1 MITLQN
7 VSFSYSG
14 EHGTGDGVSE
24 IDLTIKDG
32 EFIVLCGESGCGKTT
47 VTRLIN
53 GLAPH
58 FYEGEMSG
66 SVMIGDVC
74 VNTENLSDIAALT
87 GSVFQNPKSQFFN
100 LDTTGELVFGCENLG
115 IPREQIQQRL
125 EKTKRDLQLDNL
137 MDRDIFELSGG
148 EKQQIA
154 CASCYTADPRV
165 FVLDEP
171 SSNLDKRAIQRL
183 HRMLVKIKA
192 AGKTVIIA
200 EHRLYYLMDVA
211 DRFIYMRSGKIE
223 RIFTRDEMK
232 ALTESDLTA
241 LGLRLT
247 DMQSLA
253 VLARKEDAA
262 RETPVKCSTP
272 KTAAKDGAPI
282 TDTELSGEQP
292 VKNNASSESQLVSKP
307 ALEALDITCG
317 YGSTRVLDIERLAL
331 PEHSIVALIGDN
343 GSGKSTFAQALAGL
357 IPSNGSIA
365 VGGAYLTAEERSKRS
380 FMVMQDVNRQ
390 LFADSV
396 LEEVMMNT
404 GASAADAEA
413 VLARLGILEL
423 KDRHPASLSG
433 GQKQRTAIASALC
446 AKKDLLI
453 FDEPT
458 SGLDRRGMER
468 FGSLLRELQTS
479 AALSLVIT
487 HDPEL
492 IMSCCTHILH
502 IENGRVL
509 AFYPLNKAGIERV
522 SSYFLQESD
531 ENTSRK
537 RDKQSSISK
546 ILQYAGAHRR
556 TIYKAALCMT
566 LGAAASIIPYLLVYT
581 ILEQVLN
588 GSVPTLAGSGKM
600 LAGILLA
607 EIVYAVFYMYGFQ
620 LSHRAAY
627 NTLENIRRFLQENL
641 ERKPL
646 GKVREMGSGAIKK
659 LFTDDIESIEL
670 LLAHMI
676 PEGIANLT
684 VAVFALVTILVI
696 DWQLA
701 LLTCVVIALGISI
714 SGQMYRVGVEQMGS
728 YFAAAKRLNNTI
740 IEYVNGMEVVRVFNR
755 QDEFGERFASSVT
768 AYRDFALSWYKVSFP
783 WMALYGSLFSN
794 ILLYSLPF
802 GTLLILLGQLTLARY
817 ILAICLSFGIAPL
830 LLRCMS
836 FIGAVPQASYKIQAL
851 EKAFDSC
858 GGVNTPTLC
867 VVTKGIKPDCN
878 HLMRTTHPDDCVGV
892 VDYPELKTGTA
903 PFSGTG
909 HDIEFR
915 NVRFAYKDLEVLKD
929 VSFTAQE
936 RQMTALVGASG
947 SGKST
952 AAKLLVHYYD
962 VSGGEVLIGGQNIR
976 EMSLEALN
984 EQIAYVSQDVFLFN
998 KSIADNIRI
1007 GKKGATDE
1015 EIIAAAKKT
1024 QADEFIRELPDGYA
1038 TLAGEAG
1045 SKLSGGQRQ
1054 RIAFARAILKDAP
1067 IVILDEATAFIDPE
1081 NEQKM
1086 NQAIFEIVR
1095 DKTVIVIAHKMK
1107 SIMNANRII
1116 VLKDGRIAASGCH
1129 AELIKNCPEYQN
1141 LWRISEETADWTV
1154 RGKEK
1159 KTL

>member
-1 MITLQN
+1 MINFKN

-32 EFIVLCGESGCGKTT
+32 EFVVLCGESGCGKTT

-154 CASCYTADPRV
+154 CASCYTADPGV

-183 HRMLVKIKA
+183 HRMLIKIKA
-192 AGKTVIIA
+192 AGKTVVIA

-232 ALTESDLTA
+232 ALSESDLTA

-253 VLARKEDAA
+253 ALVRKEDAA
-262 RETPVKCSTP
+262 RETPVKSSTP

-292 VKNNASSESQLVSKP
+292 VKNNASPESQLVSKP
-307 ALEALDITCG
+307 ALEALDVTCG
-317 YGSTRVLDIERLAL
+317 YGSTRVLDIERLVL

-404 GASAADAEA
+404 GASAADAEE

-446 AKKDLLI
+446 AKKDVLI

-468 FGSLLRELQTS
+468 FGSLLRDLQTS

-546 ILQYAGAHRR
+546 ILQYAGTHRR
-556 TIYKAALCMT
+556 TIYQAALCMT

-588 GSVPTLAGSGKM
+588 GLVPTLAGSGKM

-701 LLTCVVIALGISI
+701 LLTCVVIALGISV

-817 ILAICLSFGIAPL
+817 ILIICLSFGIAPL

-851 EKAFDSC
+851 EKAFD
-858 GGVNTPTLC
+858 
-867 VVTKGIKPDCN
+867 
-878 HLMRTTHPDDCVGV
+878 
-892 VDYPELKTGTA
+892 YPELKTGTA
-903 PFSGTG
+903 PFSGMG

-1015 EIIAAAKKT
+1015 EIIAAAKKA

-1086 NQAIFEIVR
+1086 NQAIGEIVR

-1116 VLKDGRIAASGCH
+1116 VLKDGHIAASDCH
-1129 AELIKNCPEYQN
+1129 AELIKTCSEYQN

-1154 RGKEK
+1154 RGK
-1159 KTL
+1159 

>member
-1 MITLQN
+1 MINFKN

-154 CASCYTADPRV
+154 CASCYTADPGV

-192 AGKTVIIA
+192 EGKTVVIA

-232 ALTESDLTA
+232 ALSESDLTV

-247 DMQSLA
+247 NMQSLA
-253 VLARKEDAA
+253 ALVRKEDAA
-262 RETPVKCSTP
+262 RETPVKSST
-272 KTAAKDGAPI
+272 
-282 TDTELSGEQP
+282 QP
-292 VKNNASSESQLVSKP
+292 ESQLVSKP
-307 ALEALDITCG
+307 ALEALDVTCG

-357 IPSNGSIA
+357 IPLNGSIA

-468 FGSLLRELQTS
+468 FGSLLRDLQTS
-479 AALSLVIT
+479 AAISLVIT

-509 AFYPLNKAGIERV
+509 AFYPLNKAGIERI

-556 TIYKAALCMT
+556 TIYQAALCMT

-701 LLTCVVIALGISI
+701 LLTCVIIALGISV

-817 ILAICLSFGIAPL
+817 ILIICLSFGIAPL

-851 EKAFDSC
+851 EKAFD
-858 GGVNTPTLC
+858 
-867 VVTKGIKPDCN
+867 
-878 HLMRTTHPDDCVGV
+878 
-892 VDYPELKTGTA
+892 YPELKTGTA

-909 HDIEFR
+909 HSIEFR

-976 EMSLEALN
+976 DMSLEALN

-1015 EIIAAAKKT
+1015 EIIAAAKKA
-1024 QADEFIRELPDGYA
+1024 QADEFIHELPDGYA

-1086 NQAIFEIVR
+1086 NQAISEIVR
-1095 DKTVIVIAHKMK
+1095 NKTVIVIAHKMK
-1107 SIMNANRII
+1107 SIMNADRII
-1116 VLKDGRIAASGCH
+1116 VLKDGHIAASGCH
-1129 AELIKNCPEYQN
+1129 AELIKTCSEYQN

-1154 RGKEK
+1154 RGK
-1159 KTL
+1159 

>member
-1 MITLQN
+1 MINFKN

-32 EFIVLCGESGCGKTT
+32 EFVVLCGESGCGKTT

-115 IPREQIQQRL
+115 IPRGQIQQRL

-183 HRMLVKIKA
+183 HRMLIKIKA
-192 AGKTVIIA
+192 AGKTVVIA

-232 ALTESDLTA
+232 ALSESDLTA

-253 VLARKEDAA
+253 VLARKENAA
-262 RETPVKCSTP
+262 RETPVKGSTP
-272 KTAAKDGAPI
+272 P
-282 TDTELSGEQP
+282 
-292 VKNNASSESQLVSKP
+292 ESQPVSKP
-307 ALEALDITCG
+307 ALEALDVTCG

-390 LFADSV
+390 LFADSI

-413 VLARLGILEL
+413 VLVRLGILEL

-546 ILQYAGAHRR
+546 ILQYAGVHRR
-556 TIYKAALCMT
+556 TIYQAALCMT

-701 LLTCVVIALGISI
+701 LLTCVVIALGISV

-817 ILAICLSFGIAPL
+817 ILTICLSFGIAPL

-851 EKAFDSC
+851 EKAFD
-858 GGVNTPTLC
+858 
-867 VVTKGIKPDCN
+867 
-878 HLMRTTHPDDCVGV
+878 
-892 VDYPELKTGTA
+892 YPELKTGTA

-909 HDIEFR
+909 HSIEFR

-976 EMSLEALN
+976 DMSLEALN

-1015 EIIAAAKKT
+1015 EIIAAAKKA
-1024 QADEFIRELPDGYA
+1024 QADEFIRELPNGYA

-1086 NQAIFEIVR
+1086 NQAISEIVR

-1129 AELIKNCPEYQN
+1129 AELIKTSPEYQN

-1154 RGKEK
+1154 RGK
-1159 KTL
+1159 

>member
-1 MITLQN
+1 MVTLQN
-7 VSFSYSG
+7 VSFFYSG

-32 EFIVLCGESGCGKTT
+32 EFVVLCGESGCGKTT

-115 IPREQIQQRL
+115 IPRGQIQQRL

-192 AGKTVIIA
+192 AGKTVVIA
-200 EHRLYYLMDVA
+200 EHRLYYLMDTA

-232 ALTESDLTA
+232 ALSESDLTA

-253 VLARKEDAA
+253 VLARKENAA
-262 RETPVKCSTP
+262 RETPVKGSTP

-282 TDTELSGEQP
+282 TDTELSGEKS
-292 VKNNASSESQLVSKP
+292 VKNIAPLESQLVSKP
-307 ALEALDITCG
+307 ALEALDVTCG

-404 GASAADAEA
+404 GASAADAET

-446 AKKDLLI
+446 AKKDVLI

-468 FGSLLRELQTS
+468 FGSLLRDLQTS

-701 LLTCVVIALGISI
+701 LLTCVVIALGISV

-817 ILAICLSFGIAPL
+817 ILIICLSFGIAPL

-851 EKAFDSC
+851 EKAF
-858 GGVNTPTLC
+858 
-867 VVTKGIKPDCN
+867 
-878 HLMRTTHPDDCVGV
+878 
-892 VDYPELKTGTA
+892 DYPELKTGTA

-1015 EIIAAAKKT
+1015 EIIAAAKKA

-1086 NQAIFEIVR
+1086 NQAISEIVR

-1129 AELIKNCPEYQN
+1129 AELIKTSPEYQN

>member
-1 MITLQN
+1 MINFKN

-32 EFIVLCGESGCGKTT
+32 EFVVLCGESGCGKTT

-58 FYEGEMSG
+58 FYEGGMSG

-115 IPREQIQQRL
+115 ISREQIQQRL

-154 CASCYTADPRV
+154 CASCYTADPGV

-192 AGKTVIIA
+192 AGKTVVIA

-232 ALTESDLTA
+232 ALSESDLTV

-247 DMQSLA
+247 NMQSLA
-253 VLARKEDAA
+253 ALVRKEDAA
-262 RETPVKCSTP
+262 QETPVKSSTP
-272 KTAAKDGAPI
+272 KTAAEDGAPI
-282 TDTELSGEQP
+282 TDTELSGEQQ
-292 VKNNASSESQLVSKP
+292 VKNNAPLESQVASKP
-307 ALEALDITCG
+307 ALEALDVTCG

-365 VGGAYLTAEERSKRS
+365 VGGAYLTAEERSKHS

-404 GASAADAEA
+404 GASAADAEE

-446 AKKDLLI
+446 AKKDVLI

-468 FGSLLRELQTS
+468 FGSLLRDLQTS

-546 ILQYAGAHRR
+546 ILQYAGTHRR
-556 TIYKAALCMT
+556 TIYQAALCMT
-566 LGAAASIIPYLLVYT
+566 LGAAASIIPYPLVYT

-588 GSVPTLAGSGKM
+588 GLVPTLAGSGKM

-701 LLTCVVIALGISI
+701 LLTCVVIALGISV

-817 ILAICLSFGIAPL
+817 ILTICLSFGIAPL

-851 EKAFDSC
+851 EKAFD
-858 GGVNTPTLC
+858 
-867 VVTKGIKPDCN
+867 
-878 HLMRTTHPDDCVGV
+878 
-892 VDYPELKTGTA
+892 YPELKAGTA

-962 VSGGEVLIGGQNIR
+962 VSGGGVLIGGQNIR
-976 EMSLEALN
+976 EMSLEELN

-1015 EIIAAAKKT
+1015 EIIAAAKKA

-1086 NQAIFEIVR
+1086 NQAISEIVR

-1116 VLKDGRIAASGCH
+1116 VLKDGHIAASGCH
-1129 AELIKNCPEYQN
+1129 AELIKTSPEYQN

-1154 RGKEK
+1154 RGK
-1159 KTL
+1159 

>member
-1 MITLQN
+1 MINFKN

-32 EFIVLCGESGCGKTT
+32 EFVVLCGESGCGKTT

-192 AGKTVIIA
+192 AGKTVVIA

-211 DRFIYMRSGKIE
+211 DRFIYMRGGKIE

-232 ALTESDLTA
+232 ALSESDLTA

-247 DMQSLA
+247 DMQFLA
-253 VLARKEDAA
+253 ALARKEDAA
-262 RETPVKCSTP
+262 QETLVKSSTLP
-272 KTAAKDGAPI
+272 ET
-282 TDTELSGEQP
+282 QP
-292 VKNNASSESQLVSKP
+292 VSKP
-307 ALEALDITCG
+307 ALEALDVTCG

-343 GSGKSTFAQALAGL
+343 GSGKSTFAQVLAGL

-365 VGGAYLTAEERSKRS
+365 VGSAYLTAEERSKRS

-468 FGSLLRELQTS
+468 FGSLLRDLQTS

-556 TIYKAALCMT
+556 TIYQAALCMT

-588 GSVPTLAGSGKM
+588 GLVPTLAGSGKM

-701 LLTCVVIALGISI
+701 LLTCVVIALGISV

-802 GTLLILLGQLTLARY
+802 GTLLILLGQLTLTRY
-817 ILAICLSFGIAPL
+817 ILIICLSFGIAPL

-851 EKAFDSC
+851 EKAF
-858 GGVNTPTLC
+858 
-867 VVTKGIKPDCN
+867 
-878 HLMRTTHPDDCVGV
+878 
-892 VDYPELKTGTA
+892 DYPELKTGTA

-962 VSGGEVLIGGQNIR
+962 VSGGGVLIGGQNIR
-976 EMSLEALN
+976 DMSLEALN

-998 KSIADNIRI
+998 KSIVDNIRI

-1015 EIIAAAKKT
+1015 EIIAAAKKA

-1086 NQAIFEIVR
+1086 NQAIGEIVR
-1095 DKTVIVIAHKMK
+1095 NKTVIVIAHKMK
-1107 SIMNANRII
+1107 SIMNADRII
-1116 VLKDGRIAASGCH
+1116 VLKDGHIAASGCH
-1129 AELIKNCPEYQN
+1129 AELIKTCSEYQN

>member
-1 MITLQN
+1 MINFKN

-32 EFIVLCGESGCGKTT
+32 EFVVLCGESGCGKTT

-154 CASCYTADPRV
+154 CASCYTADPGV

-192 AGKTVIIA
+192 AGKTVVIA

-211 DRFIYMRSGKIE
+211 DRFIYMRGGKIE

-232 ALTESDLTA
+232 VLSESDLTT

-253 VLARKEDAA
+253 ALARKEDAA
-262 RETPVKCSTP
+262 QETPVKSSTLP
-272 KTAAKDGAPI
+272 ET
-282 TDTELSGEQP
+282 QP
-292 VKNNASSESQLVSKP
+292 VSKP
-307 ALEALDITCG
+307 ALEALDVTCG

-365 VGGAYLTAEERSKRS
+365 VSGAYLTAEERSKRS

-701 LLTCVVIALGISI
+701 LLTCVVIALGISV

-817 ILAICLSFGIAPL
+817 ILTICLSFGIAPL

-851 EKAFDSC
+851 EKAF
-858 GGVNTPTLC
+858 
-867 VVTKGIKPDCN
+867 
-878 HLMRTTHPDDCVGV
+878 
-892 VDYPELKTGTA
+892 DYPELKTGTA

-962 VSGGEVLIGGQNIR
+962 VSGGGVLIGGQNIR
-976 EMSLEALN
+976 DMSLEALN

-1015 EIIAAAKKT
+1015 EIIAAAKKA
-1024 QADEFIRELPDGYA
+1024 QADEFIRELRDGYA

-1086 NQAIFEIVR
+1086 NQAISEIVR

-1107 SIMNANRII
+1107 SIMNADRII

-1129 AELIKNCPEYQN
+1129 AELIKTCPEYQN

>member
-1 MITLQN
+1 MINFKN

-32 EFIVLCGESGCGKTT
+32 EFVVLCGESGCGKTT

-58 FYEGEMSG
+58 FYEGEISG

-154 CASCYTADPRV
+154 CASCYTADPQV

-192 AGKTVIIA
+192 AGKTVVIA

-232 ALTESDLTA
+232 ALSESDLTA

-262 RETPVKCSTP
+262 RETSVKSSTP
-272 KTAAKDGAPI
+272 PET
-282 TDTELSGEQP
+282 QP
-292 VKNNASSESQLVSKP
+292 VSKP
-307 ALEALDITCG
+307 ALEALDVTCG

-331 PEHSIVALIGDN
+331 PERSIVALIGDN

-446 AKKDLLI
+446 AKKDVLI

-468 FGSLLRELQTS
+468 FGSLLRDLQTS

-701 LLTCVVIALGISI
+701 LLTCVVIALGISV

-817 ILAICLSFGIAPL
+817 ILIICLSFGIAPL

-851 EKAFDSC
+851 EKAFD
-858 GGVNTPTLC
+858 
-867 VVTKGIKPDCN
+867 
-878 HLMRTTHPDDCVGV
+878 
-892 VDYPELKTGTA
+892 YPELKTGTA

-909 HDIEFR
+909 HSIEFR
-915 NVRFAYKDLEVLKD
+915 TGLHTRTWKF
-929 VSFTAQE
+929 
-936 RQMTALVGASG
+936 
-947 SGKST
+947 
-952 AAKLLVHYYD
+952 
-962 VSGGEVLIGGQNIR
+962 
-976 EMSLEALN
+976 
-984 EQIAYVSQDVFLFN
+984 
-998 KSIADNIRI
+998 
-1007 GKKGATDE
+1007 
-1015 EIIAAAKKT
+1015 
-1024 QADEFIRELPDGYA
+1024 
-1038 TLAGEAG
+1038 
-1045 SKLSGGQRQ
+1045 
-1054 RIAFARAILKDAP
+1054 
-1067 IVILDEATAFIDPE
+1067 
-1081 NEQKM
+1081 
-1086 NQAIFEIVR
+1086 
-1095 DKTVIVIAHKMK
+1095 
-1107 SIMNANRII
+1107 
-1116 VLKDGRIAASGCH
+1116 
-1129 AELIKNCPEYQN
+1129 
-1141 LWRISEETADWTV
+1141 
-1154 RGKEK
+1154 
-1159 KTL
+1159 

>member
-32 EFIVLCGESGCGKTT
+32 EFVVLCGESGCGKTT

-192 AGKTVIIA
+192 AGKTVVIA

-223 RIFTRDEMK
+223 RIFTRDQMK
-232 ALTESDLTA
+232 ALSESDLTA

-247 DMQSLA
+247 NMESLA

-262 RETPVKCSTP
+262 RETPVKSSTP
-272 KTAAKDGAPI
+272 P
-282 TDTELSGEQP
+282 
-292 VKNNASSESQLVSKP
+292 ESQSVSKP
-307 ALEALDITCG
+307 ALEALDVTCG

-600 LAGILLA
+600 LAGILFA

-701 LLTCVVIALGISI
+701 LLTCVVIALGISV

-817 ILAICLSFGIAPL
+817 ILIICLSFGIAPL

-851 EKAFDSC
+851 EKAF
-858 GGVNTPTLC
+858 
-867 VVTKGIKPDCN
+867 
-878 HLMRTTHPDDCVGV
+878 
-892 VDYPELKTGTA
+892 DYPELKTGTA

-976 EMSLEALN
+976 DMSLEALN

-1015 EIIAAAKKT
+1015 EIIAAAKKA

-1086 NQAIFEIVR
+1086 NQAIGEIVR

-1107 SIMNANRII
+1107 SIMNADRII
-1116 VLKDGRIAASGCH
+1116 VLKDGHIAASGCH
-1129 AELIKNCPEYQN
+1129 AELIKTSPEYQN

-1154 RGKEK
+1154 RGK
-1159 KTL
+1159 

>member
-32 EFIVLCGESGCGKTT
+32 EFVVLCGESGCGKTT

-192 AGKTVIIA
+192 AGKTVVIA

-232 ALTESDLTA
+232 ALSESDLTA

-247 DMQSLA
+247 NMQSLA
-253 VLARKEDAA
+253 VLARKENAA
-262 RETPVKCSTP
+262 RETPAKGSTP

-307 ALEALDITCG
+307 ALEALDVTCG

-446 AKKDLLI
+446 AKKDVLI

-468 FGSLLRELQTS
+468 FGSLLRDLQTS
-479 AALSLVIT
+479 AAISLVIT

-556 TIYKAALCMT
+556 TIYQAALCMT

-588 GSVPTLAGSGKM
+588 GSVPTLAGSGNM
-600 LAGILLA
+600 VAGILLA
-607 EIVYAVFYMYGFQ
+607 EIVCAVFYMYGFQ

-684 VAVFALVTILVI
+684 VAVFALATILVI

-701 LLTCVVIALGISI
+701 LLTCVVIALGISV

-817 ILAICLSFGIAPL
+817 ILIICLSFGIAPL

-851 EKAFDSC
+851 EKAF
-858 GGVNTPTLC
+858 
-867 VVTKGIKPDCN
+867 
-878 HLMRTTHPDDCVGV
+878 
-892 VDYPELKTGTA
+892 DYPELKTGTA

-962 VSGGEVLIGGQNIR
+962 VSGGEVLISGQNIR

-1015 EIIAAAKKT
+1015 EIIAAAKKV

-1067 IVILDEATAFIDPE
+1067 IVVLDEATAFIDPE

-1086 NQAIFEIVR
+1086 NQAISEIVR

-1116 VLKDGRIAASGCH
+1116 LLKDGRIAASGCH
-1129 AELIKNCPEYQN
+1129 AELIKTSPEYQN

-1154 RGKEK
+1154 RGK
-1159 KTL
+1159 

>member
-1 MITLQN
+1 MINFKN

-32 EFIVLCGESGCGKTT
+32 EFVVLCGESGCGKTT

-183 HRMLVKIKA
+183 YRMLIKIKA
-192 AGKTVIIA
+192 AGKTVVIA

-232 ALTESDLTA
+232 ALSESDLTA

-247 DMQSLA
+247 DMQFLA
-253 VLARKEDAA
+253 ALARKEDAA
-262 RETPVKCSTP
+262 QETPVKSSTSP
-272 KTAAKDGAPI
+272 ET
-282 TDTELSGEQP
+282 QP
-292 VKNNASSESQLVSKP
+292 VSKP
-307 ALEALDITCG
+307 ALEALDVTCG

-458 SGLDRRGMER
+458 SGLDRLGMER
-468 FGSLLRELQTS
+468 FGSLLRDLQTS

-556 TIYKAALCMT
+556 TIYQAALCMT

-701 LLTCVVIALGISI
+701 LLTCVVIALGISV

-817 ILAICLSFGIAPL
+817 ILIICLSFGIAPL

-851 EKAFDSC
+851 EKAFD
-858 GGVNTPTLC
+858 
-867 VVTKGIKPDCN
+867 
-878 HLMRTTHPDDCVGV
+878 
-892 VDYPELKTGTA
+892 YPELKTGTA

-909 HDIEFR
+909 HSIEFR

-929 VSFTAQE
+929 VSFTAKE

-962 VSGGEVLIGGQNIR
+962 VSGGGVLIGGQNIR
-976 EMSLEALN
+976 EMSLETLN

-1015 EIIAAAKKT
+1015 EIIAAAKKA

-1038 TLAGEAG
+1038 TFAGEAG

-1086 NQAIFEIVR
+1086 NQAISEIVR

-1129 AELIKNCPEYQN
+1129 AELIKTCPEYQN

>member
-1 MITLQN
+1 MINFKN

-32 EFIVLCGESGCGKTT
+32 EFVVLCGESGCGKTT

-66 SVMIGDVC
+66 SVMIGDVR

-115 IPREQIQQRL
+115 IPRAQIQQRL

-183 HRMLVKIKA
+183 HRMLIKIKA
-192 AGKTVIIA
+192 AGKTVVIA

-232 ALTESDLTA
+232 ALSESDLTA

-253 VLARKEDAA
+253 ALARKEDAA
-262 RETPVKCSTP
+262 QETPVKSSTP

-282 TDTELSGEQP
+282 TDTELSGEQQ
-292 VKNNASSESQLVSKP
+292 VKNNAPLESQLVSKP
-307 ALEALDITCG
+307 ALEALDVTCG

-546 ILQYAGAHRR
+546 ILQYAGTHRR
-556 TIYKAALCMT
+556 TIYQAALCMT

-588 GSVPTLAGSGKM
+588 GLVPTLAGSGKM

-701 LLTCVVIALGISI
+701 LLTCVVIALGISV

-817 ILAICLSFGIAPL
+817 ILTICLSFGIAPL

-851 EKAFDSC
+851 EKAFD
-858 GGVNTPTLC
+858 
-867 VVTKGIKPDCN
+867 
-878 HLMRTTHPDDCVGV
+878 
-892 VDYPELKTGTA
+892 YPELKTGTA

-909 HDIEFR
+909 HNIEFR

-962 VSGGEVLIGGQNIR
+962 VSGGGVLIGGQNIR

-1015 EIIAAAKKT
+1015 EIIAAAKKA

-1086 NQAIFEIVR
+1086 NQAIREIVR

-1129 AELIKNCPEYQN
+1129 AELIETCPEYQN
-1141 LWRISEETADWTV
+1141 LWRISKETADWTV
-1154 RGKEK
+1154 RGK
-1159 KTL
+1159 

>member
-1 MITLQN
+1 MINFKN

-32 EFIVLCGESGCGKTT
+32 EFVVLCGESGCGKTT

-58 FYEGEMSG
+58 FYEGGMSG

-137 MDRDIFELSGG
+137 IDRDIFELSGG

-154 CASCYTADPRV
+154 CASCYTADPQV

-192 AGKTVIIA
+192 AGKTVVIA

-232 ALTESDLTA
+232 ALSESDLTA

-262 RETPVKCSTP
+262 QETPVKGSTP

-292 VKNNASSESQLVSKP
+292 VKNNASSESQLVLKP
-307 ALEALDITCG
+307 ALEALDVTCG

-365 VGGAYLTAEERSKRS
+365 VGGAYLTAEKRSKRS

-446 AKKDLLI
+446 AKKDVLI

-468 FGSLLRELQTS
+468 FGSLLRDLQTS

-546 ILQYAGAHRR
+546 ILQYAGTHRR
-556 TIYKAALCMT
+556 TIYQAALCMT

-701 LLTCVVIALGISI
+701 LLTCVVIALGISV

-817 ILAICLSFGIAPL
+817 ILIICLSFGIAPL

-851 EKAFDSC
+851 EKAFD
-858 GGVNTPTLC
+858 
-867 VVTKGIKPDCN
+867 
-878 HLMRTTHPDDCVGV
+878 
-892 VDYPELKTGTA
+892 YPELKTGTA

-909 HDIEFR
+909 HNIEFR
-915 NVRFAYKDLEVLKD
+915 DVRFAYKDLEVLKD

-976 EMSLEALN
+976 DMSLEALN

-1015 EIIAAAKKT
+1015 EIIAAAKKA

-1086 NQAIFEIVR
+1086 NQAIGEIVR

-1107 SIMNANRII
+1107 SIMSANRII
-1116 VLKDGRIAASGCH
+1116 VLKDGRIAASDCH
-1129 AELIKNCPEYQN
+1129 AELIKTSPEYQN

-1154 RGKEK
+1154 RGK
-1159 KTL
+1159 

>member
-1 MITLQN
+1 MINFKN

-32 EFIVLCGESGCGKTT
+32 EFVVLCGESGCGKTT

-154 CASCYTADPRV
+154 CASCYTADPQV

-192 AGKTVIIA
+192 AGKTVVIA

-232 ALTESDLTA
+232 ALSESDLTA

-247 DMQSLA
+247 NMESLA

-262 RETPVKCSTP
+262 QETPVKGST
-272 KTAAKDGAPI
+272 
-282 TDTELSGEQP
+282 QP
-292 VKNNASSESQLVSKP
+292 ESQSVSKP
-307 ALEALDITCG
+307 ALEALDVTCG

-446 AKKDLLI
+446 AKKDVLI

-468 FGSLLRELQTS
+468 FGSLLRDLQTS
-479 AALSLVIT
+479 AAISLVIT

-556 TIYKAALCMT
+556 TIYQAALCMT

-588 GSVPTLAGSGKM
+588 GLVPTLAGSGKM

-684 VAVFALVTILVI
+684 VAVFALVTIFVI

-701 LLTCVVIALGISI
+701 LLTCVVIALGISV

-817 ILAICLSFGIAPL
+817 ILIICLSFGIAPL

-851 EKAFDSC
+851 EKAFD
-858 GGVNTPTLC
+858 
-867 VVTKGIKPDCN
+867 
-878 HLMRTTHPDDCVGV
+878 
-892 VDYPELKTGTA
+892 YPELKTGTA

-909 HDIEFR
+909 HSIEFR

-962 VSGGEVLIGGQNIR
+962 VSGGGVLIGGQNIR

-1015 EIIAAAKKT
+1015 EIIAAAKKA

-1054 RIAFARAILKDAP
+1054 RVAFARAILKDAP

-1086 NQAIFEIVR
+1086 NQAISEIVR

-1129 AELIKNCPEYQN
+1129 AELIKTSPEYQN

-1154 RGKEK
+1154 RGK
-1159 KTL
+1159 

>member
-1 MITLQN
+1 MINFKN

-32 EFIVLCGESGCGKTT
+32 EFVVLCGESGCGKTT

-66 SVMIGDVC
+66 SVMIGNVC
-74 VNTENLSDIAALT
+74 VKTENLSDIAALT

-192 AGKTVIIA
+192 AGKTVVIA

-232 ALTESDLTA
+232 ALSEPDLTA

-247 DMQSLA
+247 NMQSLA
-253 VLARKEDAA
+253 VLARKENAA
-262 RETPVKCSTP
+262 RETPVKGSTP

-282 TDTELSGEQP
+282 TDTEQSGEQP
-292 VKNNASSESQLVSKP
+292 VKSIAPSESQPVSKP
-307 ALEALDITCG
+307 ALEALDVTCG

-556 TIYKAALCMT
+556 TIYQAALCMT

-588 GSVPTLAGSGKM
+588 GSVPILAGSRKI

-684 VAVFALVTILVI
+684 VAVFALVTIFVI

-701 LLTCVVIALGISI
+701 LLTCVVIALGISV

-817 ILAICLSFGIAPL
+817 ILIICLSFGIAPL

-851 EKAFDSC
+851 EKAFD
-858 GGVNTPTLC
+858 
-867 VVTKGIKPDCN
+867 
-878 HLMRTTHPDDCVGV
+878 
-892 VDYPELKTGTA
+892 YPELKTGTA

-909 HDIEFR
+909 HSIEFR

-962 VSGGEVLIGGQNIR
+962 VSGGGVLIGGQNIR

-1015 EIIAAAKKT
+1015 EIIAAAKKA

-1054 RIAFARAILKDAP
+1054 RVAFARSILKDAP

-1086 NQAIFEIVR
+1086 NQAISEIVR

-1129 AELIKNCPEYQN
+1129 AELIKTCSEYQN

>member
-1 MITLQN
+1 MINFKN

-32 EFIVLCGESGCGKTT
+32 EFVVLCGESGCGKTT

-74 VNTENLSDIAALT
+74 VNTESLSDIAALT

-192 AGKTVIIA
+192 AGKTVVIA

-232 ALTESDLTA
+232 ALSESDLTA

-247 DMQSLA
+247 NMQSLA
-253 VLARKEDAA
+253 ALARKENAA
-262 RETPVKCSTP
+262 RETPVKGSTP
-272 KTAAKDGAPI
+272 PET
-282 TDTELSGEQP
+282 QP
-292 VKNNASSESQLVSKP
+292 VSKP
-307 ALEALDITCG
+307 ALEALDVTCG
-317 YGSTRVLDIERLAL
+317 YGSTRVLAIERLAL

-365 VGGAYLTAEERSKRS
+365 VDGAYLTAEERSKRS

-396 LEEVMMNT
+396 LEEVMINT

-468 FGSLLRELQTS
+468 FGSLLRDLQTS

-531 ENTSRK
+531 ENTSRN

-556 TIYKAALCMT
+556 TIYQAALCMT

-588 GSVPTLAGSGKM
+588 GVVPTLAGSGKM

-701 LLTCVVIALGISI
+701 LLTCVIIALGISV

-817 ILAICLSFGIAPL
+817 ILIICLSFGIAPL

-851 EKAFDSC
+851 EKAF
-858 GGVNTPTLC
+858 
-867 VVTKGIKPDCN
+867 
-878 HLMRTTHPDDCVGV
+878 
-892 VDYPELKTGTA
+892 DYPELKTGTA

-962 VSGGEVLIGGQNIR
+962 VSGGEVLIGGQNIH

-984 EQIAYVSQDVFLFN
+984 ERIAYVSQDVFLFN

-1015 EIIAAAKKT
+1015 EIIAAAKKA

-1086 NQAIFEIVR
+1086 NQAISEIVR

-1129 AELIKNCPEYQN
+1129 AELIKTSPEYQN

-1154 RGKEK
+1154 RGKEGRP
-1159 KTL
+1159 L

>member
-1 MITLQN
+1 MINFKN

-32 EFIVLCGESGCGKTT
+32 EFVVLCGESGCGKTT

-183 HRMLVKIKA
+183 HRMLIKIKA
-192 AGKTVIIA
+192 AGKTVVIA

-232 ALTESDLTA
+232 ALSESDLTA

-247 DMQSLA
+247 NMQSLA

-262 RETPVKCSTP
+262 QETLVKSSTLP
-272 KTAAKDGAPI
+272 ET
-282 TDTELSGEQP
+282 QP
-292 VKNNASSESQLVSKP
+292 VSKP
-307 ALEALDITCG
+307 ALEALDVTCG

-365 VGGAYLTAEERSKRS
+365 VGGAYLTAEERNKRS

-556 TIYKAALCMT
+556 TIYQAALCMT

-701 LLTCVVIALGISI
+701 LLTCVVIALGISV

-817 ILAICLSFGIAPL
+817 ILIICLSFGIAPL

-851 EKAFDSC
+851 EKAFD
-858 GGVNTPTLC
+858 
-867 VVTKGIKPDCN
+867 
-878 HLMRTTHPDDCVGV
+878 
-892 VDYPELKTGTA
+892 YPELKTGTA

-909 HDIEFR
+909 HSIEFR

-962 VSGGEVLIGGQNIR
+962 VSGGEVLIGRQNIR

-1015 EIIAAAKKT
+1015 EIIAAAKKA

-1054 RIAFARAILKDAP
+1054 RVAFARAVLKDAP

-1086 NQAIFEIVR
+1086 NQAISEIVR

-1116 VLKDGRIAASGCH
+1116 VLKDGRIAASDCH
-1129 AELIKNCPEYQN
+1129 AELIKTSPEYQN

-1154 RGKEK
+1154 RGK
-1159 KTL
+1159 

>member
-1 MITLQN
+1 VINLEN

-24 IDLTIKDG
+24 INLTIKDG

-74 VNTENLSDIAALT
+74 VNTEHLSDIAALT

-115 IPREQIQQRL
+115 IPREQIKQRL
-125 EKTKRDLQLDNL
+125 EKTKRDMQLDNL
-137 MDRDIFELSGG
+137 LDRDIFELSGG

-154 CASCYTADPRV
+154 CASCYTSDPQV

-183 HRMLVKIKA
+183 HRMLAKIKA
-192 AGKTVIIA
+192 EGKTVVIT
-200 EHRLYYLMDVA
+200 EHRLYYLMDLA

-223 RIFTRDEMK
+223 HIFTREEMR
-232 ALTESDLTA
+232 ALGESDLMA
-241 LGLRLT
+241 LGLRIT
-247 DMQSLA
+247 DMQSLT
-253 VLARKEDAA
+253 VLAQK
-262 RETPVKCSTP
+262 
-272 KTAAKDGAPI
+272 GNAP
-282 TDTELSGEQP
+282 GGNP
-292 VKNNASSESQLVSKP
+292 VKNSEPLDSKP
-307 ALEALDITCG
+307 ALEALDVTCG
-317 YGSTRVLDIERLAL
+317 YGSTRVLDIDRLAL
-331 PEHSIVALIGDN
+331 PKHSIVALIGDN

-365 VGGAYLTAEERSKRS
+365 INGAYMTAEERSKCS

-404 GASAADAEA
+404 GSSAIDAEA
-413 VLARLGILEL
+413 VLERLGILEL

-446 AKKDLLI
+446 AKKDLFL

-468 FGSLLRELQTS
+468 FGSLLRNLQAST
-479 AALSLVIT
+479 ALSLVIT

-492 IMSCCTHILH
+492 IISCCTHILH
-502 IENGRVL
+502 IENGRIL
-509 AFYPLNKAGIERV
+509 AFYPLNKAGVERI
-522 SSYFLQESD
+522 STYFLQESD
-531 ENTSRK
+531 ENTSKK
-537 RDKQSSISK
+537 RDKQSSIAK
-546 ILQYAGAHRR
+546 ILHYAGTYRR
-556 TIYKAALCMT
+556 KIYQAALCMT
-566 LGAAASIIPYLLVYT
+566 IGAAASIVPYLLVYT

-588 GSVPTLAGSGKM
+588 GSVPTLAGSGKT
-600 LAGILLA
+600 LAGILFA
-607 EIVYAVFYMYGFQ
+607 EIVYAVLYMYGFQ

-646 GKVREMGSGAIKK
+646 GKIREIGSGAVKK

-684 VAVFALVTILVI
+684 VAVFALVFLFVI

-701 LLTCVVIALGISI
+701 LLTCLVIALGISV
-714 SGQMYRVGVEQMGS
+714 SGQMYRVGMDHMGS

-740 IEYVNGMEVVRVFNR
+740 VEYVNGMEVVRVFNR
-755 QDEFGERFASSVT
+755 QGEFSERFASSVT
-768 AYRDFALSWYKVSFP
+768 GYRDFALSWYKVSWP
-783 WMALYGSLFSN
+783 WMALYGSLFSS
-794 ILLYSLPF
+794 IVLYSLPF

-817 ILAICLSFGIAPL
+817 ILAICISFGISPM

-836 FIGAVPQASYKIQAL
+836 FIGAVPQAGYKIQAL
-851 EKAFDSC
+851 EKA
-858 GGVNTPTLC
+858 L
-867 VVTKGIKPDCN
+867 
-878 HLMRTTHPDDCVGV
+878 
-892 VDYPELKTGTA
+892 DYPELKTGTA
-903 PFSGTG
+903 PFSGKG
-909 HDIEFR
+909 HSIEFR

-929 VSFTAQE
+929 VSFTAE
-936 RQMTALVGASG
+936 EKRMTALVGASG

-1007 GKKGATDE
+1007 GKKDATDDE
-1015 EIIAAAKKT
+1015 VIAAAKKA
-1024 QADEFIRELPDGYA
+1024 QADDFIRELPDGYA
-1038 TLAGEAG
+1038 TLAGDAG

-1054 RIAFARAILKDAP
+1054 RIAFARAILKNAP

-1086 NQAIFEIVR
+1086 NKALREIVQN
-1095 DKTVIVIAHKMK
+1095 KTVIVIAHKMQ
-1107 SIMNANRII
+1107 SIMNASRII

-1129 AELIKNCPEYQN
+1129 AELIETCTEYQN
-1141 LWRISEETADWTV
+1141 LWRISEETTAWMV
-1154 RGKEK
+1154 RGKE
-1159 KTL
+1159 